1 MSELLESRFQ
11 PLMPLHLVQNTGI
24 LAVSLWFWGIC
35 TQSIEH
41 QEHFSIFQISF
52 IFYPTF
58 LQ

>member
-1 MSELLESRFQ
+1 MSELLESGFQ

-24 LAVSLWFWGIC
+24 LAVSLWFWGFF

-41 QEHFSIFQISF
+41 QENFLIFQISF
-52 IFYPTF
+52 IFDSTF